1 MQHNDKLEYLQKRC
15 YFIIVSSVFLGGFC
29 FLVFWFFGFL
39 LFCWGPV
46 LATRFDMLVCRQ
58 WIALIIAH
66 CDGLLLLEM
75 SQCHNVYILPFKR
88 ISAMDE

>member
-1 MQHNDKLEYLQKRC
+1 MQYNDKLEYLQKRC
-15 YFIIVSSVFLGGFC
+15 YFIIVSSFFSLVFC
-29 FLVFWFFGFL
+29 FSVG
-39 LFCWGPV
+39 GRVP
-46 LATRFDMLVCRQ
+46 ATRFDMLVCRQ

-66 CDGLLLLEM
+66 CDELLLVEM